1 MSEVDPL
8 LMAMTSSGLIDEEIK
23 NDAEK
28 MSAES
33 DSDDVKRSPSSP
45 GPCDDSKDSEIS
57 SPRPLLRQI
66 QIQRTSPTHMRKV
79 SEDSLE
85 GEMYSEFRTVRL
97 KRPNATAIEGVFD
110 LKNGEKRRKFNNSDD
125 YKNPDLYSLNSGVLK
140 EIFERKF
147 SETQPIMVQVRIKK
161 IILFAIKPIFFLDD
175 DEAKVSN

>member
-33 DSDDVKRSPSSP
+33 DSDDVSRSSSSP
-45 GPCDDSKDSEIS
+45 APCDDSKESEIS
-57 SPRPLLRQI
+57 SPRPLL
-66 QIQRTSPTHMRKV
+66 IQRTSPIHMRKV
-79 SEDSLE
+79 SRDSLD
-85 GEMYSEFRTVRL
+85 GDMYSEFRTVRL
-97 KRPNATAIEGVFD
+97 KRPNATAIEGVFE
-110 LKNGEKRRKFNNSDD
+110 LNNGEKRRKSNNSDD

-147 SETQPIMVQVRIKK
+147 SETQPIMVQVRIKNNF
-161 IILFAIKPIFFLDD
+161 ICDNQLFF
-175 DEAKVSN
+175 SRC